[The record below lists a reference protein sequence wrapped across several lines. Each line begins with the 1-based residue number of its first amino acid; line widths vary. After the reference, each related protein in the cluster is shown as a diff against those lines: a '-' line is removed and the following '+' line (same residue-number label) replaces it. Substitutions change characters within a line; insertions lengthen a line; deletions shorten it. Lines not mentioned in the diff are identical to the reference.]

1 MMQESNDLVKLCH
14 LYVLSSARVF
24 NLYTQLV
31 FVVRFIRHVYSSRR
45 VQTSLACSTNP
56 QRVSLG
62 CLSNSFSYL
71 KTFLFLDV
79 SGYIKKATAK
89 KLSSK
94 SNPYLDTIIQSEHGT
109 Q

>member
-1 MMQESNDLVKLCH
+1 MPSVCPQF
-14 LYVLSSARVF
+14 SSCIQFIHSIGVCCEV
-24 NLYTQLV
+24 YTTCL
-31 FVVRFIRHVYSSRR
+31 FVETC
-45 VQTSLACSTNP
+45 VQTSLACSANP